1 MLRDDVRVWRRST
14 PEPRPDEEL
23 LRDLVI
29 MVMRVDAKVD
39 RVLQALGE
47 DDGEEEM
54 DA

>member
-1 MLRDDVRVWRRST
+1 MWRRSSPWPT
-14 PEPRPDEEL
+14 PDERL

-29 MVMRVDAKVD
+29 MVMRIDAKLN
-39 RVLQALGE
+39 RVLRTLGE

>member
-1 MLRDDVRVWRRST
+1 MWRRSS
-14 PEPRPDEEL
+14 PEPTPGERL

-29 MVMRVDAKVD
+29 MVMRIDAKLN
-39 RVLQALGE
+39 RVLRTLGE

>member
-1 MLRDDVRVWRRST
+1 VQVWRRSS
-14 PEPRPDEEL
+14 PEPAPDERL

-29 MVMRVDAKVD
+29 MVMRTDAKLD
-39 RVLQALGE
+39 RVPRTLGE